1 MTNLA
6 MWSLVVGFV
15 SPITLSIIV
24 QPGWSSRAQAVVA
37 FIWAAPA
44 GGLTAYFG
52 GALNTQDLVSCILIV
67 LVSAISFYKGFWK
80 PTGISPA
87 VENATTLKKTTS
99 VEGNG

>member
-15 SPITLSIIV
+15 SPIILSIIV

-37 FIWAAPA
+37 FIWSLIA
-44 GGLTAYFG
+44 GGMTAYFG
-52 GALNTQDLVSCILIV
+52 GALNTQDVVSCVLIV

-80 PTGISPA
+80 PTGIAPV
-87 VENATTLKKTTS
+87 VENATAIKKAPS
-99 VEGNG
+99 VEGDD